1 MVNKTKFKKIIDDN
15 CEIFRLLVIMVV
27 VFLVI
32 LFVIPNKSTLLN
44 MSMLSSMMTQMP
56 EIGIFATAVTFAML
70 LGGIDLSVVGIG
82 NLCGIISSI
91 LVLRLA
97 DSMGG
102 TAAVLVSYV
111 VVLIIGGLC
120 GVLNGA
126 IVHYLGVPAM
136 LATLGSMQIFQG
148 IAIIITNGFAVTGM
162 DSAYGILGNA
172 QVLGIPLIMIL
183 FLIIILVMSVLLQKR
198 KFGMDVYM
206 LGTNSKASLFSGIHN
221 GRVTIL
227 TFVISGMLSAVAG
240 IIVCSRAMSAK
251 ADYGSSYILQCLL
264 VAILGGIS
272 PFGGKGKVVGIV
284 LSIITL
290 QILSSGFNILRFSSY
305 QKTFIWGFVLILV
318 MIINY
323 LADHKK

>member
-1 MVNKTKFKKIIDDN
+1 
-15 CEIFRLLVIMVV
+15 
-27 VFLVI
+27 
-32 LFVIPNKSTLLN
+32 
-44 MSMLSSMMTQMP
+44 MTQMP

-111 VVLIIGGLC
+111 VVLIIGALC

-148 IAIIITNGFAVTGM
+148 IAIIITNGSAVTGM
-162 DSAYGILGNA
+162 DSAYGVLGNA
-172 QVLGIPLIMIL
+172 RVLGIPLIMIL
-183 FLIIILVMSVLLQKR
+183 FLIIILLMSVLLQKR

-206 LGTNSKASLFSGIHN
+206 LCLLYTSTSKQLFKE
-221 GRVTIL
+221 V
-227 TFVISGMLSAVAG
+227 
-240 IIVCSRAMSAK
+240 
-251 ADYGSSYILQCLL
+251 YQYILDGDYSKERSFPVFSDGFREALL
-264 VAILGGIS
+264 CEAIMKS
-272 PFGGKGKVVGIV
+272 
-284 LSIITL
+284 
-290 QILSSGFNILRFSSY
+290 
-305 QKTFIWGFVLILV
+305 QKERQWKEIQW
-318 MIINY
+318 
-323 LADHKK
+323 

>member
-1 MVNKTKFKKIIDDN
+1 MKKNVKIKKLIDEN
-15 CEIFRLLVIMVV
+15 SEIFRLLVIMVI
-27 VFLVI
+27 VFFVILLVI
-32 LFVIPNKSTLLN
+32 PEKSTLLS
-44 MSMLSSMMTQMP
+44 MSMLNSMMTQMP

-91 LVLRLA
+91 MVLQLA
-97 DSMGG
+97 DSVGSLV
-102 TAAVLVSYV
+102 AVLISYT
-111 VVLIIGGLC
+111 VVLIVGALC
-120 GVLNGA
+120 GVLNGV

-148 IAIIITNGFAVTGM
+148 IAIIITNGSAVTGM
-162 DSAYGILGNA
+162 DSAYGFLGSA

-183 FLIIILVMSVLLQKR
+183 FLGIILLMSVLLQKR

-206 LGTNSKASLFSGIHN
+206 LGTNSKASLFSGIQN
-221 GRVTIL
+221 GRITIL

-318 MIINY
+318 MVINY
-323 LADHKK
+323 LADQKK

>member
-1 MVNKTKFKKIIDDN
+1 MVKKTKFKKIIN
-15 CEIFRLLVIMVV
+15 ENSEIFRLLVIMVV
-27 VFLVI
+27 VFFVI
-32 LFVIPNKSTLLN
+32 LFVIPNKSTLLS

-111 VVLIIGGLC
+111 VVLIIGALC

-148 IAIIITNGFAVTGM
+148 IAIIITNGSAVTGM
-162 DSAYGILGNA
+162 DSAYGVLGNA
-172 QVLGIPLIMIL
+172 
-183 FLIIILVMSVLLQKR
+183 
-198 KFGMDVYM
+198 
-206 LGTNSKASLFSGIHN
+206 
-221 GRVTIL
+221 
-227 TFVISGMLSAVAG
+227 
-240 IIVCSRAMSAK
+240 
-251 ADYGSSYILQCLL
+251 
-264 VAILGGIS
+264 
-272 PFGGKGKVVGIV
+272 
-284 LSIITL
+284 
-290 QILSSGFNILRFSSY
+290 
-305 QKTFIWGFVLILV
+305 
-318 MIINY
+318 
-323 LADHKK
+323 

>member
-1 MVNKTKFKKIIDDN
+1 M
-15 CEIFRLLVIMVV
+15 
-27 VFLVI
+27 
-32 LFVIPNKSTLLN
+32 
-44 MSMLSSMMTQMP
+44 
-56 EIGIFATAVTFAML
+56 
-70 LGGIDLSVVGIG
+70 
-82 NLCGIISSI
+82 
-91 LVLRLA
+91 
-97 DSMGG
+97 
-102 TAAVLVSYV
+102 
-111 VVLIIGGLC
+111 
-120 GVLNGA
+120 
-126 IVHYLGVPAM
+126 
-136 LATLGSMQIFQG
+136 
-148 IAIIITNGFAVTGM
+148 
-162 DSAYGILGNA
+162 
-172 QVLGIPLIMIL
+172 
-183 FLIIILVMSVLLQKR
+183 
-198 KFGMDVYM
+198 
-206 LGTNSKASLFSGIHN
+206 
-221 GRVTIL
+221 TIL

>member
-1 MVNKTKFKKIIDDN
+1 MVKKEQLKKVIN
-15 CEIFRLLVIMVV
+15 NNSEIFRLLVIMCF
-27 VFLVI
+27 VFLLIVA
-32 LFVIPNKSTLLN
+32 VVPNKSTFLS

-82 NLCGIISSI
+82 NLCGILSSI
-91 LVLRLA
+91 FVLKFA

-102 TAAVLVSYV
+102 MTAVLISYIL
-111 VVLIIGGLC
+111 VLIVGALC
-120 GVLNGA
+120 GAFNGI

-148 IAIIITNGFAVTGM
+148 IAIIMTNGSAVTGM
-162 DSAYGILGNA
+162 DSAYGILGSA
-172 QVLGIPLIMIL
+172 QILGIPLIMIL
-183 FLIIILVMSVLLQKR
+183 FLVIIFLMTVLLQKR

-206 LGTNSKASLFSGIHN
+206 LGTNNKASLFSGIHN
-221 GRVTIL
+221 GRTTIL

-318 MIINY
+318 MIINF
-323 LADHKK
+323 LADQKK